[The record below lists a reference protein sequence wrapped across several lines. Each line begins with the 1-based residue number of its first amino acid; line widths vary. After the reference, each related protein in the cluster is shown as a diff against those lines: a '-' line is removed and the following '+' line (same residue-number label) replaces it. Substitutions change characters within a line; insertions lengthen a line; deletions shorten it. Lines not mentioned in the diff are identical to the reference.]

1 MATFRLVTAFA
12 DAYTRRFR
20 KVLEHIDA
28 HLDEDLSVER
38 LSSIARCSKFHFHRQ
53 FSELLGVS
61 VGKYVQLV
69 RLRRASRQLAF
80 RDELRIIDIA
90 LASGYESHEAFTRA
104 FRRELGQ
111 TPSAFR
117 EQPEWA
123 PWNQAY
129 RPVQE
134 LRSQY
139 MKIDHQLEDVS
150 IVQFESTR
158 VALLK
163 HRGDPHRLME
173 SVRKFIDWRKQHRLP
188 PQRSATFNLIYDDP
202 LSTPA
207 EEFRFDLCCA
217 ITSPIDAN
225 PEGVEEST
233 IPGGR
238 CARLHYVGPDDGMGE
253 AIRFLYATWLPQSG
267 EEPRDFPL
275 FLQRVRFAP
284 EVPEHLS
291 EIDFYLPIV

>member
-1 MATFRLVTAFA
+1 MTAFA
-12 DAYTRRFR
+12 EAYTRRFR
-20 KVLEHIDA
+20 QVLEYIDA
-28 HLDEDLSVER
+28 HLDEDLSLEQ
-38 LSSIARCSKFHFHRQ
+38 LSATARCSKFHFHRQ
-53 FSELLGVS
+53 FSELLGLS
-61 VGKYVQLV
+61 LAKYVQLV

-80 RDELRIIDIA
+80 QDELRIIDIA
-90 LASGYESHEAFTRA
+90 LASGFESHEAFTRA

-117 EQPEWA
+117 EQPDWQ
-123 PWNQAY
+123 PWHATY
-129 RPVQE
+129 RPIDE

-139 MKIDHQLEDVS
+139 MKIEHRLEDVS
-150 IVQFESTR
+150 IVQFEPTR

-163 HRGDPHRLME
+163 HRGDPNRLMS
-173 SVRKFIDWRKQHRLP
+173 SVRKFIDWRKQQRLP
-188 PQRSATFNLIYDDP
+188 PRRNATFNLIYDDP
-202 LSTPA
+202 YATPPD
-207 EEFRFDLCCA
+207 EFRFDVCCA
-217 ITSPIDAN
+217 ITSSVAAN
-225 PEGVEEST
+225 PEGVEESA

-284 EVPEHLS
+284 EVPELES
-291 EIDFYLPIV
+291 ELDFYLPLL